1 MPNPMAWFEKIK
13 SKGGNIKLELVDGG
27 GHGMMFDN
35 FSASVR
41 PLGGGRSFYISW
53 GAGSDARKSL
63 EKRVIDFLE
72 SRL

>member
-1 MPNPMAWFEKIK
+1 MAWFEKIK